1 MSESQSD
8 VLVVGGGPAGAACA
22 RLLAQAGLDVTLLDK
37 AGFPRPKPCGE
48 YTSPRVA
55 AVLDRLGLRTAV
67 DAAGACWLD
76 GMWLHAPGGQAWL
89 VDYAAQ
95 GQRALAL
102 PREVL
107 DEVLLDGARGAGAR
121 VVERCRARDLLRDRD
136 GRVNGVAA
144 LARRVEHVYR
154 ARLVVGAD
162 GAQSMVARAL
172 GVGAPLPWPRRIG
185 LVAHYAEV
193 NLEPWGEM
201 HVGPSGYCGLAPLGQ
216 GLVNVGVVADLP
228 RRGRRE
234 SPTGLFECTIDA
246 LPGVRRRLAH
256 ARRVSPV
263 RGVAPL
269 ARRVRRPC
277 GDGWLLA
284 GDAAGF
290 LDPFTGDGVYE
301 ALLGGVLAARVARQA
316 LERDDVSARGLAPYA
331 SLRRRAFA
339 GKHRLAWLLQM
350 FVHQPTLLEHAVR
363 RLGERADLGPPLVGA
378 LGDFRAPRDV
388 LRVAYLWRLLGP

>member
-1 MSESQSD
+1 MSEGHSD

-22 RLLAQAGLDVTLLDK
+22 RLLAQAGLDVTVLDK
-37 AGFPRPKPCGE
+37 AAFPRPKPCGE
-48 YTSPRVA
+48 YTSPHVA
-55 AVLDRLGLRTAV
+55 AVLDRLGLRAAV

-76 GMWLHAPGGQAWL
+76 GMWLHPPGGPAWL

-107 DEVLLDGARGAGAR
+107 DRVLLDGARGAGAH
-121 VVERCRARDLLRDRD
+121 VVERCRARDLLRDRH
-136 GRVNGVAA
+136 GRVIGVAA
-144 LARRVEHVYR
+144 LAGRVARTYR

-162 GAQSMVARAL
+162 GAQSAIVRAL
-172 GVGAPLPWPRRIG
+172 GVGASMPWPRRIG

-201 HVGPSGYCGLAPLGQ
+201 HVGANGYCGLAPLGQ

-228 RRGRRE
+228 RGSRHD
-234 SPTGLFECTIDA
+234 SPIALFERTIDA
-246 LPGVRRRLAH
+246 LPGVQRRLAQ

-263 RGVAPL
+263 RGMAPL

-277 GDGWLLA
+277 GDGWLLV

-301 ALLGGVLAARVARQA
+301 ALLGGMLAARVARQA
-316 LERDDVSARGLAPYA
+316 LGRDDVSARGLAPYA
-331 SLRRRAFA
+331 RLRQRAFA
-339 GKHRLAWLLQM
+339 DKHRLAWLLQ
-350 FVHQPTLLEHAVR
+350 
-363 RLGERADLGPPLVGA
+363 
-378 LGDFRAPRDV
+378 
-388 LRVAYLWRLLGP
+388 